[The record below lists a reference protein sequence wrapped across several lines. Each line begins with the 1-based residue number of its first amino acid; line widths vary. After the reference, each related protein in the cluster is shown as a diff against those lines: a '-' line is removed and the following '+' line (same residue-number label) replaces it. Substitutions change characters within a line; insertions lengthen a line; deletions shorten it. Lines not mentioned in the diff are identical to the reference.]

1 MRNSGGMLLVRSRG
15 NDMISGI
22 KNRAKLALLFG
33 LLLSLDG
40 CGSVL
45 TQSTS
50 DAAGVAGAGIASAV
64 THNGSIAAA
73 IGLGVQSVA
82 SSGLGFVERR
92 VHHREQDQIAEAA
105 GPLPVGGIAAWHVV
119 HIIPIEADQHGEVS
133 VSQAFGGNLFA
144 CKEIVFSVNHK
155 RKIKGIISLHQ
166 HFYVTTICEDNGK
179 WHWAEAEPATSRW
192 GALQ

>member
-1 MRNSGGMLLVRSRG
+1 MASGVQ
-15 NDMISGI
+15 DF
-22 KNRAKLALLFG
+22 AKLALLLG
-33 LLLSLDG
+33 VLLNLAG

-64 THNGSIAAA
+64 THNGSVAAA
-73 IGLGVQSVA
+73 IGLGVQSIA

-92 VHHREQDQIAEAA
+92 VHHREQERIAEAA
-105 GPLPVGGIAAWHVV
+105 GPLPVGAVAPWHVV
-119 HIIPIEADQHGEVS
+119 HTIPIEPDQHGEVT
-133 VSQAFGGNLFA
+133 VSQVFGGSLFA
-144 CKEIVFSVNHK
+144 CKEIVFSVDHRDK
-155 RKIKGIISLHQ
+155 AGTRR
-166 HFYVTTICEDNGK
+166 HFYVTTICRDDGR